1 MNKFTPTQGRY
12 LAYIAAYIDGFGQAP
27 AESEIAEALDVS
39 APSAHQ
45 MMKTLAAK
53 GLIRREAGATRSIDL
68 LIDAQDIPKWNGKPP
83 TRVVRRW
90 VQKGPAF
97 QFRPVLIRAGE
108 HTGAFKRGGQTQTVY
123 RFKVV
128 LAGSRPPIWRRIE
141 ILDVPL
147 AKLHEAIQTA
157 MGWSNSHLHLFQVD
171 DIRYTDP
178 KMMDDGI
185 PSPCEKSYA
194 RLKISDL
201 IEVHGP
207 TPKLTYLYDFGDGW
221 EHNVTLETQ
230 IDSQPGV
237 HYPRC
242 TAGARHCPPEDIG
255 GIHGYQNMLQA
266 LHDPQHPEHDDFIEW
281 IGDEFDSEAFD
292 LEDINA
298 DMHAG
303 LPTY

>member
-12 LAYIAAYIDGFGQAP
+12 LAFIAAYIDGFGLAP
-27 AESEIAEALDVS
+27 AESEIAEALEVS
-39 APSAHQ
+39 GPSAHQ

-53 GLIRREAGATRSIDL
+53 GLIRREAGTARSIEL
-68 LIDAQDIPKWNGKPP
+68 LIDAQDIPKWKGKRP
-83 TRVVRRW
+83 TRVVWQW
-90 VQKGPAF
+90 VQTRPATTVVK
-97 QFRPVLIRAGE
+97 PA
-108 HTGAFKRGGQTQTVY
+108 ANKRSGQTQTVY

-128 LAGSRPPIWRRIE
+128 LAGSHPSIWRRIE
-141 ILDVPL
+141 ILDVSL
-147 AKLHEAIQTA
+147 AKFHEAIQTA

-171 DIRYTDP
+171 DIQYTDP
-178 KMMDDGI
+178 KMMDGGF

-201 IEVHGP
+201 IELHGP

-242 TAGARHCPPEDIG
+242 TAGARCCPPEDVG
-255 GIHGYQNMLQA
+255 GIYGYQNMLQA
-266 LHDPQHPEHDDFIEW
+266 LHDPQHPEHDDFEEW

-292 LEDINA
+292 LEEINA